1 MKKILVVG
9 AGLTGSVISRMLADN
24 NYKVTVI
31 DKRDHIAGNVFDYIN
46 DKNIRVHKYGPH
58 LFHTNNEKVVSFIKK
73 FAHWVEYKH
82 KVKAILKDGTYVTL
96 PVNSQTKK
104 IV

>member
-31 DKRDHIAGNVFDYIN
+31 DKRDHIVNAFDYIN

-58 LFHTNNEKVVSFIKK
+58 LFYTNNESWYSCF
-73 FAHWVEYKH
+73 YR
-82 KVKAILKDGTYVTL
+82 LG
-96 PVNSQTKK
+96 
-104 IV
+104 